1 MKNVK
6 TIFASVVLIALV
18 SVSAFAGT
26 GSKVIAVVNHASWC
40 PACQNNG
47 ERAQAAFMENNKDG
61 AIQFVVNDLST
72 DETKAKS
79 AAELKKVGLDKAMA
93 ENKGT
98 GVAYFFDA
106 ESKKLINQVS
116 VAKPNEELAEA
127 LTTAKK
133 GAK

>member
-6 TIFASVVLIALV
+6 TILTSVVFIMLL
-18 SVSAFAGT
+18 SVTAFAGN
-26 GSKVIAVVNHASWC
+26 GPKVIAVVNEASWC
-40 PACQNNG
+40 PTCQKNG

-61 AIQFVVNDLST
+61 AVQFVMNDLST

-93 ENKGT
+93 ESKGT

-106 ESKKLINQVS
+106 DSKKLINQVS
-116 VAKPNEELAEA
+116 VAKTNEELAEA
-127 LTTAKK
+127 LKTAKK